1 MRRGGLLCGRIGTR
15 LMDQGPKRRGS
26 RSDSIIGTAVA
37 GVLCLGVSIVV
48 VELFARLI
56 IWAWPA

>member
-1 MRRGGLLCGRIGTR
+1 
-15 LMDQGPKRRGS
+15 MDQEPKRRDS
-26 RSDSIIGTAVA
+26 RRDSIIGTAVA
-37 GVLCLGVSIVV
+37 GVLCLGVLTVV